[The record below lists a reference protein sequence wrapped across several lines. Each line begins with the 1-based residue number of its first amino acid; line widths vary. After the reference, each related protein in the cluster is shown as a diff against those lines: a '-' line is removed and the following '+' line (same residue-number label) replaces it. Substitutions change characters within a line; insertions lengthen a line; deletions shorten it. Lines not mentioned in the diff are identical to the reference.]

1 VDLSECAAGRP
12 ARIVSVGLDA
22 GVGLRMYELGLRA
35 GALVRVTHD
44 CGPQGRVVAVGA
56 ERFALDRRTCRAIL
70 VEAP

>member
-1 VDLSECAAGRP
+1 
-12 ARIVSVGLDA
+12 VGLDA